1 MVDVL
6 DQLIDILS
14 DINGNMNFISLICDE
29 INYKDRQI
37 SFKWSIPEMLRTLGI
52 EVLCLELFFCLP

>member
-37 SFKWSIPEMLRTLGI
+37 SFK
-52 EVLCLELFFCLP
+52 